1 MRVRILTAMMFE
13 HASHPAGSVLDL
25 ADDSAAVHLARGT
38 AEPEGALA
46 EREAVE
52 LKAKAIEAR
61 ETVKRAEAAEEAA
74 QRAAQKAA
82 DKLAAEKAAKAKEG
96 TR

>member
-13 HASHPAGSVLDL
+13 HTAHAPGSVLDL
-25 ADDSAAVHLARGT
+25 PDESAAVHLARGN

-74 QRAAQKAA
+74 KRAADQAA
-82 DKLAAEKAAKAKEG
+82 SKLAADKAAKAKES